1 MIVAEVERTRTQSG
15 WSADRT
21 LAVLGIARATYYRRR
36 GELGREGTEAPQ
48 PVSVHAVT
56 AEERAAVIA
65 FKRRHPELRHR
76 ALAWTMVDEDVAY
89 VSPST
94 VYRILSEAGLIEPWN
109 QSKKGTGQLPARP
122 REPNELWQTDLRYV
136 KVAGRTYYLLVML
149 DVCSRLVVYHE
160 LLRWMDG
167 ETVSLAALSAL
178 ETVAED
184 IRCGITIQSDNGS
197 AFVSHDFAR
206 VLRENG
212 VGHVRIHPHTP
223 EQNGFVERVIRTI
236 GEPLCEDELD
246 TFAQAEG
253 ALDEIIDWYNNRR
266 LHSSID
272 YLTPASVHDGTA
284 DRIRAERRAKLAAAR
299 HRRREENLKIRQRA
313 LPLPTTWE
321 IPSPEKTAN
330 QPVSHFV

>member
-1 MIVAEVERTRTQSG
+1 MIVAEVERTRAQSG
-15 WSADRT
+15 WSVDRT
-21 LAVLGIARATYYRRR
+21 LAALGIARATYYRQR
-36 GELGREGTEAPQ
+36 GELGRARREAPR

-109 QSKKGTGQLPARP
+109 RSKKGKGQLPPRP
-122 REPNELWQTDLRYV
+122 GKPNELWQTDLRYV
-136 KVAGRTYYLLVML
+136 KVAGRTYYLLVTI
-149 DVCSRLVVYHE
+149 DVCSRFVPYHE

-178 ETVAED
+178 ETVGED
-184 IRCGITIQSDNGS
+184 VRNGITIQSDNGS

-206 VLRENG
+206 VLKENG

-236 GEPLCEDELD
+236 GERLCEDELD
-246 TFAQAEG
+246 TFAQAEH
-253 ALDEIIDWYNNRR
+253 ALDEIIDWYNHRR
-266 LHSSID
+266 LHSGID

-284 DRIRAERRAKLAAAR
+284 DRIRAERSAKLDAAR
-299 HRRREENLKIRQRA
+299 HRRREENLKIRQRS
-313 LPLPTTWE
+313 LPLPTNGE
-321 IPSPEKTAN
+321 IPSPQLTAD
-330 QPVSHFV
+330 QPLSHFV